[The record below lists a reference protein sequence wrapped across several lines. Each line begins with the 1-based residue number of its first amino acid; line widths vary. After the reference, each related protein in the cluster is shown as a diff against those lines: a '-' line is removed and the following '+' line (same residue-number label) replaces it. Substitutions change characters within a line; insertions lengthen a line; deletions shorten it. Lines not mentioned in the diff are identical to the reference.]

1 MSHILDYRRKL
12 DDLRLRGQHNE
23 GAVSFAFARLLDSV
37 GESHHLAFSSQ
48 YGINLPNGAKIIVDG
63 VLTDRLG
70 LVHGYWEAK
79 DSKDDLDK
87 EIKAKIVKGYPTD
100 NIIFEDTLNAV
111 LYQDDAPVLRID
123 LADDAALQ
131 HLLDRFFAYLPRAV
145 QDFHEAKAKFL
156 ANLPGVAGELRKLMA
171 VARRDNPDFREQAT
185 AFLAMC
191 QRAIGERFDAAHVD
205 EMLVQH
211 ILTDSIFRAIFPNA
225 RFHEENHI
233 ARAVTALELT
243 FLRNDTRANFLKRME
258 PYFGAIHRAAQNA
271 ATHAEKQS
279 FLKAVYEDFYTAYN
293 PKDADRLGVVYT
305 PHEAVRFIIEGCDW
319 LARNH
324 FNRGL
329 ASPDLDILDPCMGTG
344 TFIVDLVDY
353 LRGDKLALARKFKAD
368 EVHANEIAILP
379 YYIACLNIEQSLYD
393 GLGHWV
399 GFRGACFVNTL
410 ENWGFE
416 QGRRGQTDDL
426 FGALTDVNHER
437 IVSQNARKIPV
448 IFGNPPYNA
457 NQQNENDNNKNE
469 IPKKAESRVRE
480 TYIKASTAQKTKL
493 YDPYVCFI
501 RWASDRI
508 GEEGMVALITNRSY
522 LDSRQA
528 DGLRKSLTVE
538 FQRIWVVDLMSDVR
552 KNPKISGTKYNI
564 FGIQAGVAIIFLVRD
579 PKLEGCDIRYMALDD
594 FLPAEDKRRWLA
606 AHTLERLARNGEL
619 TRIEPNARGD
629 WLNQPEHD
637 WSSWLPV
644 ASKDG
649 KVGKTDEV
657 IFRLFASSIKTNRDE
672 WVYDFSKSVLS
683 RKARYLIDA
692 FNRQLEKGTTD
703 DEDLDYSIKWSSTL
717 KTRRSKLVHNSKL
730 AVISVWRPFV
740 RKFYYAEKALSD
752 RLTGLH
758 YQIHG
763 NKLSSQSLMMC
774 ISGGSAMKPFQ
785 TLVIS
790 GPSDYECVEKN
801 QLLPSWVYVNDQRHD
816 NITDWALRQFQDRY
830 ADETVTRRDIFDYV
844 YAVLHDPDYREKYA
858 LNLKA
863 EFPRIPFYP
872 DFHQWAAW
880 GRRLVALH
888 IDYAKLKGY
897 PLERRDNLPRVRAE
911 QSALS
916 TFETGR
922 NPQETL
928 NLTQETPRCRLK
940 SRPAEGIIEIDAI
953 TTLHGIPPEAWAY
966 RLGNRSALDWVLEEY
981 REKTPKD
988 PTIRERFN
996 TYRFAD
1002 HKESVIQ
1009 LLGQVCEVSVETAA
1023 ILKAM
1028 RSASKNL

>member
-1 MSHILDYRRKL
+1 MSHILDYRRDL
-12 DDLRLRGQHNE
+12 DDQRRIAGADNEGSVSQAFASLLKTESAAHDLIFSQQYPITRPDGRIVRPDGVVLDHLRL
-23 GAVSFAFARLLDSV
+23 
-37 GESHHLAFSSQ
+37 
-48 YGINLPNGAKIIVDG
+48 I
-63 VLTDRLG
+63 
-70 LVHGYWEAK
+70 HGYWEAK

-87 EIKAKIVKGYPTD
+87 EIKAKIAKGYPTD

-131 HLLDRFFAYLPRAV
+131 HLLDSFFAYVPREV
-145 QDFHEAKAKFL
+145 QDFQKAKAKFL
-156 ANLPGVAGELRKLMA
+156 ADLPGVAGELRKLMA
-171 VARRDNPDFREQAT
+171 TERRDNPAFRDQAT
-185 AFLAMC
+185 AFLVMC

-211 ILTDSIFRAIFPNA
+211 ILTDSIFRAIFPHA

-233 ARAVTALELT
+233 ARAVTALESA

-258 PYFGAIHRAAQNA
+258 SYFGAIYRTAQNNV
-271 ATHAEKQS
+271 TPAEKQN

-305 PHEAVRFIIEGCDW
+305 PQEAVRFIIEGCDW
-319 LARNH
+319 LARTH
-324 FNRGL
+324 FDRPL
-329 ASPDLDILDPCMGTG
+329 AAPGMDILDPCMGTG

-399 GFRGACFVNTL
+399 GFQGACFVNTL
-410 ENWGFE
+410 ENWGFT
-416 QGRRGQTDDL
+416 QGRPGHTDDL
-426 FGALTDVNHER
+426 FGGLTDENHGR
-437 IVSQNARKIPV
+437 IVSQNARKIPI

-457 NQQNENDNNKNE
+457 NQQSENDNNKNE
-469 IPKKAESRVRE
+469 IPKAAGDRVRE

-508 GEEGMVALITNRSY
+508 GDEGMVAFISNSSFLNARNCDGFRKM
-522 LDSRQA
+522 LRQEFNEIWA
-528 DGLRKSLTVE
+528 IDLKGNARTSGEQRRKESGNL
-538 FQRIWVVDLMSDVR
+538 FD
-552 KNPKISGTKYNI
+552 NKIRV
-564 FGIQAGVAIIFLVRD
+564 GVALYFLVRN
-579 PKLEGCDIRYMALDD
+579 PKLEGCVIRYIAVDD
-594 FLPAEDKRRWLA
+594 YLSAIDKRRWLA
-606 AHTLERLARNGEL
+606 AHTLERLAKNGEL
-619 TRIEPNARGD
+619 TRLEPNERGD

-649 KVGKTDEV
+649 KAGKTDEV
-657 IFRLFASSIKTNRDE
+657 IFRLYSNGINTARDS
-672 WVYDFSKSVLS
+672 WVIDVSANNLAKKIGFFIHE
-683 RKARYLIDA
+683 YLNHA
-692 FNRQLEKGTTD
+692 QHTQSYGAN
-703 DEDLDYSIKWSSTL
+703 IKWSRNL
-717 KTRRSKLVHNSKL
+717 KAKLLKGRKEDFNKSRIVNYSY
-730 AVISVWRPFV
+730 RPFIN
-740 RKFYYAEKALSD
+740 KFLYQSELLVDELGCVPLMTRGKNLLMAMPAAGDFRCLATCFACDFHFTGDARVLSLSVYTSD
-752 RLTGLH
+752 GN
-758 YQIHG
+758 IH
-763 NKLSSQSLMMC
+763 
-774 ISGGSAMKPFQ
+774 
-785 TLVIS
+785 
-790 GPSDYECVEKN
+790 E
-801 QLLPSWVYVNDQRHD
+801 
-816 NITDWALRQFQDRY
+816 NITDWALRQFRNRY
-830 ADETVTRRDIFDYV
+830 ADPAITRRDIFDYV
-844 YAVLHDPDYREKYA
+844 YAVLHDPDYREKYE
-858 LNLKA
+858 LNLKS
-863 EFPRIPFYP
+863 EFPRIPYHP

-880 GRRLVALH
+880 GRQLMALH

-897 PLERRDNLPRVRAE
+897 PLERRDHAPRVQAE
-911 QSALS
+911 QSALP

-922 NPQETL
+922 NPQESL
-928 NLTQETPRCRLK
+928 NLTQEAPRCRLK
-940 SRPAEGIIEIDAI
+940 SRPAEGIIEIDAM
-953 TTLHGIPPEAWAY
+953 TTLHGIPAEAWEY

-1009 LLGQVCEVSVETAA
+1009 LLGQVCEVSVETVA

-1028 RSASKNL
+1028 RSAGKNL